1 MNVNMTKEQAAH
13 VEKYT
18 ALYQKL
24 STIEEQM
31 INLKIS
37 ANELLAELEALRE
50 EEEGLFEE
58 E

>member
-1 MNVNMTKEQAAH
+1 MTKEQAAH

-18 ALYQKL
+18 SLYQKL

-31 INLKIS
+31 INLQIS